1 MKKNYIIPRAKL
13 ICVNSE
19 SLMMQTS
26 ETEIGGNTDHFDAKP
41 YNHPSFEDE
50 FEEDD
55 FEYIDE

>member
-1 MKKNYIIPRAKL
+1 MAKL

-50 FEEDD
+50 LEEDD